1 MEIANYKLQIAK
13 EKMLHFLFYILPLVF
28 LVSGCAAFQVG
39 GDIQRGRKALLY
51 GDPKVALAHFQ
62 RAAELDPDYV
72 NKSSPLRVGVWTY
85 IGRANYTSGN
95 LAEAS
100 KALERARSRHEDDQ
114 LAKLYL
120 GLVLARNGD
129 RDRGLREIETG
140 LKGLTGW
147 FDYIEQYHPDG
158 RFWDPGRPIRKEIQK
173 NLAMISG
180 KEFSWPELISSWEW
194 LGRTL
199 EEEID
204 KARKDE
210 MEERKQH
217 QDGDS
222 QND

>member
-1 MEIANYKLQIAK
+1 MNSVNLKWQMAKIKLFHFAF
-13 EKMLHFLFYILPLVF
+13 FLFPFVLVI
-28 LVSGCAAFQVG
+28 SGCAAFQVG

-51 GDPKVALAHFQ
+51 GDPKVALAHFE

-72 NKSSPLRVGVWTY
+72 NNSSPLGVGVWTY
-85 IGRANYTSGN
+85 IGRANYTTGN
-95 LAEAS
+95 LADAR

-114 LAKLYL
+114 LAKIYL

-129 RDRGLREIETG
+129 RDSGLREIETG
-140 LKGLTGW
+140 LRGLTGW

-158 RFWDPGRPIRKEIQK
+158 RFWDPGRPIRNEIQK

-180 KEFSWPELISSWEW
+180 KEFSWPELISSGEW

-204 KARKDE
+204 KARKDA

-222 QND
+222 QTD

>member
-1 MEIANYKLQIAK
+1 MKIVSLRWQTTKTKINFFSFFIFNFTL
-13 EKMLHFLFYILPLVF
+13 FL
-28 LVSGCAAFQVG
+28 SGCTAIQVG

-72 NKSSPLRVGVWTY
+72 NNWSPLRVGVWTY
-85 IGRANYTSGN
+85 IGRANYTTGN
-95 LAEAS
+95 LADAR

-120 GLVLARNGD
+120 GLVLARDGD

-173 NLAMISG
+173 DLAMISG
-180 KEFSWPELISSWEW
+180 KEFSWPELISSGEW

>member
-1 MEIANYKLQIAK
+1 MNSVNLKWQMAK
-13 EKMLHFLFYILPLVF
+13 IRFFPFAFFLLPCAFYL
-28 LVSGCAAFQVG
+28 SGCTAIQVG

-72 NKSSPLRVGVWTY
+72 NNLSPLRVGVWTY
-85 IGRANYTSGN
+85 IGRANYTAGN
-95 LAEAS
+95 LADAR

-158 RFWDPGRPIRKEIQK
+158 RFWDPGRPIRKELQK
-173 NLAMISG
+173 DLAMISG
-180 KEFSWPELISSWEW
+180 KEFSWPELISNGEW

>member
-1 MEIANYKLQIAK
+1 L
-13 EKMLHFLFYILPLVF
+13 
-28 LVSGCAAFQVG
+28 G
-39 GDIQRGRKALLY
+39 
-51 GDPKVALAHFQ
+51 
-62 RAAELDPDYV
+62 
-72 NKSSPLRVGVWTY
+72 PLRQGVWTY
-85 IGRANYTSGN
+85 IGRANYTTGN
-95 LAEAS
+95 LADAR

-129 RDRGLREIETG
+129 RDSGLREIETG
-140 LKGLTGW
+140 LKGLTEW

-158 RFWDPGRPIRKEIQK
+158 RFWDPGRPIRKELQK
-173 NLAMISG
+173 DLAMISG
-180 KEFSWPELISSWEW
+180 KEFSWPELISNGEW